1 MRLRIGLLTAAV
13 IFALGTNLTDLQ
25 AQTIEIVNE
34 LNTDWG
40 FLDETSPGP
49 GTVTSDF
56 VLGPATPPRGSG
68 SAHLALAAAADGVI
82 IATQNHVGTRL
93 ADITTLTYQTYQNIS
108 PQAIALQFNIDYD
121 DADSTTSWQGRLVF
135 EPLNSGTVSTN
146 TWQSWNAMSGSWWSS
161 GTPIVGDT
169 PAAVACT
176 QGSPC
181 PWATV
186 LATYPNIAVHGLPL
200 GAILFKAGSGWP
212 AGFDGNVDDF
222 HIQTAAFDIVYDF
235 ETTVPVEL
243 QSFSID

>member
-1 MRLRIGLLTAAV
+1 MSNKIGPLAAALVITFGITLTG
-13 IFALGTNLTDLQ
+13 LE
-25 AQTIEIVNE
+25 AQTIVTVDETNA
-34 LNTDWG
+34 NWG

-68 SAHLALAAAADGVI
+68 SAHLALGAMTDGVI

-93 ADITTLTYQTYQNIS
+93 ADITTLTYQSYQNIS
-108 PQAIALQFNIDYD
+108 PQAISLQFNIDYD

-135 EPLNSGTVSTN
+135 EPLNSGTVLTD
-146 TWQSWNAMSGSWWSS
+146 TWQSWDAMSGSWWSS

-169 PAAVACT
+169 PAASTCT

-181 PWATV
+181 PWAT
-186 LATYPNIAVHGLPL
+186 LLTTYPNIAIHGLPL
-200 GAILFKAGSGWP
+200 GLVFFKAGSGWP

-222 HIQTAAFDIVYDF
+222 HIQTAAFNTVYDF